1 YAALRARGGG
11 PWKGMPGWTGK
22 GWSVC
27 LHGRLA
33 AGMPPSGLA
42 VVVLD
47 RCFRWTDAL
56 RARGCGLGS
65 VFQDGPMPSG
75 LSLVALEGGPEWT
88 DALRALPCGL
98 ERVHPDGTRE
108 PERPQLTSGLRFRP
122 ATRPWAVTIYAPSIG
137 LPDELVLMG
146 YREPGGRHT
155 SRKPPMKAD
164 DQPHRVH
171 PGMPFQGH
179 HREPG
184 GRHTSRKPPM
194 KADDQRH
201 RS

>member
-56 RARGCGLGS
+56 RARGCGLGR
-65 VFQDGPMPSG
+65 VFQNGPMPSG
-75 LSLVALEGGPEWT
+75 LSLVASKGCTRMGLVSRSVPNSPQ
-88 DALRALPCGL
+88 DCAFDLP
-98 ERVHPDGTRE
+98 PD
-108 PERPQLTSGLRFRP
+108 L
-122 ATRPWAVTIYAPSIG
+122 
-137 LPDELVLMG
+137 
-146 YREPGGRHT
+146 GR
-155 SRKPPMKAD
+155 
-164 DQPHRVH
+164 
-171 PGMPFQGH
+171 
-179 HREPG
+179 
-184 GRHTSRKPPM
+184 
-194 KADDQRH
+194 
-201 RS
+201 